1 MKASATPFLPVV
13 HQRAICS
20 MLASASKQ
28 NDLAGGTNVCF
39 GPLGEGE
46 DDEVLALHADREV
59 MWHIRE

>member
-1 MKASATPFLPVV
+1 
-13 HQRAICS
+13 
-20 MLASASKQ
+20 MLASVSKQ

-39 GPLGEGE
+39 GALGEE